1 MKPSTDP
8 TLHWSGA
15 KIASA
20 LAAAT
25 SESSLKRT
33 IQHYLDVQM
42 AQGLLWWCRVNSG
55 SLLVAGRDERRYRVQ
70 LAPEGTADILV
81 IQGRGVDVGFRDARG
96 NKGGLTAITPDVF
109 WIETKR
115 TRGKQSEMQ
124 AEFQRR
130 VEAEGCRYILA
141 HSLDDVEEAL
151 S

>member
-1 MKPSTDP
+1 MTTI
-8 TLHWSGA
+8 TL
-15 KIASA
+15 
-20 LAAAT
+20 

-33 IQHYLDVQM
+33 IQEFLDVQM

-55 SLLVAGRDERRYRVQ
+55 SLLVAGRDDRKYRVQ

-81 IQGRGVDVGFRDARG
+81 IQGRERPWRG
-96 NKGGLTAITPDVF
+96 LNSNAIYFETGDIVPTVF

-115 TRGKQSEMQ
+115 TRGKQTEMQ
-124 AEFQRR
+124 LEFQRR

-141 HSLDDVEEAL
+141 RSMDDVEEAL